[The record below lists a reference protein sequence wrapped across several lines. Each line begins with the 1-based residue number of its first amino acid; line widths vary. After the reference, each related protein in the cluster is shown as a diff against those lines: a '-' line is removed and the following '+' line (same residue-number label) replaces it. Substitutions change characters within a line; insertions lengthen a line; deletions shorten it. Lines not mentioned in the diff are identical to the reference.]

1 MYRATSFVTI
11 SIYCLMIVTPMWFEP
26 KILAGSPFGLYSAL
40 QRAVPPQKAVFI
52 SDSGNGTV
60 LAAEFLRL
68 AGPRQF
74 LAPTDFSSMG
84 LLALAQICPPPE
96 NKGLMRPTIYWGGV

>member
-84 LLALAQICPPPE
+84 CLHLLRFAHHPKI
-96 NKGLMRPTIYWGGV
+96 RV

>member
-1 MYRATSFVTI
+1 
-11 SIYCLMIVTPMWFEP
+11 MIVTLCGLNQ

-84 LLALAQICPPPE
+84 CLHLLRLRPPPE
-96 NKGLMRPTIYWGGV
+96 NKGLILMRPTIYWGGVS